1 VKRNPQKPFIIYTK
15 KLITQ
20 VLGTSFTIKANP
32 DIEEERV
39 IVKTGKVSVLAQKQA
54 SDRNHTNPN
63 TIIVTPN
70 QEVVYELSKP
80 S

>member
-1 VKRNPQKPFIIYTK
+1 
-15 KLITQ
+15 
-20 VLGTSFTIKANP
+20 LGTSFTIKANP
-32 DIEEERV
+32 NIEERV